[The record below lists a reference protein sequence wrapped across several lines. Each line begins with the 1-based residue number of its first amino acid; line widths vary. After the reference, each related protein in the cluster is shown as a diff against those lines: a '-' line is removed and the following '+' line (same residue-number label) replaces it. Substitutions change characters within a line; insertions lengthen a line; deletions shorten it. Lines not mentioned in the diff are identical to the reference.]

1 MKKNRFFD
9 FEVTPNWWL
18 CVFGDMPDNLDDIKE
33 NIKDNF
39 VIVNSDMPNARELLL
54 QQLKEEDYVKM
65 GYNIKGYDLSIVNGI
80 YQGFT
85 AQQVKILNDIII
97 NPACAYQTHEHMRI
111 APFAKRKYSN
121 ICYQDLFDDVG
132 SGSLKEKE
140 AILGLNILES
150 SVDFNK
156 ENLTQE
162 DKDELI
168 YYCKQDVYAAM
179 IFFIKIVRYYTETKL
194 LLGKHFNIPED
205 ICYKSTNAKLVSLA
219 LKAKRFTYS
228 DELRQDIILP
238 QKIKQYCYD
247 NLPNKI
253 LEKILNSPDGFTVTL
268 FHNKVKFGNGGI
280 HSTYLGNFN
289 DSPCLYIESDEEY
302 CLVNVDATSY
312 YPSEM
317 IEFNLLS
324 RNVQNPQVFKDI
336 FNERIALKHKENPTS
351 EDEGIQKADKL
362 VLNTTFGASGNKWL
376 DLYDPYMCTSVCRVG
391 QIFLGALANKISL
404 TIRNSKIIQA
414 NTDGILVYLPRKE
427 LYILDKLQKEWSDI
441 SGINME
447 RDEVL
452 KIWQRDV
459 NNYLMVIQSKGK
471 EKIKC
476 KGGWLNTDYYRPGS
490 VKTAAANRFVCAKA
504 VINYLTKGDDIIKS
518 IVNNNNLFDFIT
530 VCTKGPTFRGVVQ
543 RMSDGT
549 EIPLFKA
556 NRVIATKKTSYGM
569 KYKYKM
575 YKGNIQYNKMPD
587 VPEHCKL
594 VNEDLS
600 TYDFNEIKKELDYMY
615 YIECCANLLDMDWY
629 QIQGTNIFKTNKFNY
644 FEND

>member
-1 MKKNRFFD
+1 MQKRFFD

-18 CVFGDMPDNLDDIKE
+18 CVFGDLPEDYSQVNESIKE
-33 NIKDNF
+33 NFKI
-39 VIVNSDMPNARELLL
+39 IRSDKGNARDELL
-54 QQLKEEDYVKM
+54 QQLKEEGFVNM
-65 GYNIKGYDLSIVNGI
+65 GYNIKGYDLIIANGI

-85 AQQVKILNDIII
+85 PQQVKILNDIII
-97 NPACAYQTHEHMRI
+97 NPSCIYSTKEHIKI
-111 APFAKRKYSN
+111 APFAKKKYSN

-132 SGSLKEKE
+132 TGSLKEKE

-156 ENLTQE
+156 EDLTEE
-162 DKDELI
+162 DKEEMI

-179 IFFIKIVRYYTETKL
+179 QFYMKIVHYYTETKL

-205 ICYKSTNAKLVSLA
+205 TCYKSTNARLVSLA
-219 LKAKRFTYS
+219 LKAKRRTYN
-228 DELRQDIILP
+228 DELRQDIKLP
-238 QKIKQYCYD
+238 DKIRQYCYD
-247 NLPNKI
+247 NLPSKVLDKI
-253 LEKILNSPDGFTVTL
+253 LESPDGFSIDI
-268 FHNKVKFGNGGI
+268 FDNKVKFGNGGI
-280 HSTYLGNFN
+280 HSTWLGNFT
-289 DSPCLYIESDEEY
+289 SPPCLYIESDNEY

-317 IEFNLLS
+317 IQFNLLS
-324 RNVQNPQVFKDI
+324 RNVQNPQVFIDI
-336 FNERIALKHKENPTS
+336 FNERIALKHKENPTP

-391 QIFLGALANKISL
+391 QIFLGALAHKIFK
-404 TIRNSKIIQA
+404 TVKHAKIVQT
-414 NTDGILVYLPRKE
+414 NTDGILVYLPRSE
-427 LYILDKLQKEWSDI
+427 LPVLDKLQEEWTRV

-459 NNYLMVIQSKGK
+459 NNYLMVIKSKGK

-504 VINYLTKGDDIIKS
+504 VIDYLTKGNDIVQS
-518 IVNNNNLFDFIT
+518 IVNNNNLFDFII

-549 EIPLFKA
+549 EVELFKA
-556 NRVIATKKTSYGM
+556 NRVIASKNPGLGM
-569 KYKYKM
+569 IYKYKM

-587 VPEHCKL
+587 VPEHSLL
-594 VNEDLS
+594 VNEDLNS
-600 TYDFNEIKKELDYMY
+600 YDFNKLKKEIDYMY
-615 YIECCANLLDMDWY
+615 YIEECANLLGMDWY
-629 QIQGTNIFKTNKFNY
+629 QLQGTNIFKTNKFDY
-644 FEND
+644 FNND